1 MSRKKSSYA
10 AKHSEVIADNSVMSN
25 EFVRNNPDLW
35 EVLRNPAEFENNFLK
50 LSYSRQIAMVDFFKD
65 VMYENIV
72 ISPAKIKKM
81 FMNLTYDNLETI
93 HMMTGSFYEEG
104 NVYFP
109 ISEDEKKLVRMEC
122 YGTIDA
128 RREHELSPC
137 YKFFCKKEN
146 RGKYK
151 LKDYALETSP
161 MWRVFKQFESFRRVE
176 SSVRR
181 HLYQQGINP
190 DALRVMSVNDFCDV
204 IHQIYAESPSAM
216 KAHFLETGYKNRFV
230 MNFMRACGKDLAN
243 HLLKRGIDERKVAS
257 LCRMMRKYGRCE
269 VDSLVVT
276 ETHYTQRILD
286 DLEARRYDVS
296 ALKVGDPITE
306 EMTERLFNNDQ
317 EHLLLARDEN
327 GRPLSKDD
335 LPRYEVHHK
344 NAVKFANDG
353 DYLAKVNYNS
363 NLMLVE
369 REMHRAYYHGFDN
382 IVQVAKNNERYFSRV
397 NTPAPNM
404 CLIDGFNDETDIF
417 FYDLEANSA
426 AQKRMQEDKKYVV
439 NYYERQIE
447 RLNHIPEIATRY
459 QIEYSK
465 NDLSNEHKNL
475 QKLLQVKISVPAEDI
490 KTIEEWFAPQKTSIK
505 VRATQNN
512 IVPSR
517 EKGGNE
523 L

>member
-10 AKHSEVIADNSVMSN
+10 AKHSEVIADNSVLSN
-25 EFVRNNPDLW
+25 EFVRNNTDLW
-35 EVLRNPAEFENNFLK
+35 DVLRNPAEFEENFLK
-50 LSYSRQIAMVDFFKD
+50 LPYHRQIAMVDFFKD
-65 VMYENIV
+65 VMYDNIV
-72 ISPAKIKKM
+72 ISPAKIKKL

-93 HMMTGSFYEEG
+93 HVMTGSFYEEG

-128 RREHELSPC
+128 RREHELSAC
-137 YKFFCKKEN
+137 YKFFCRKEN
-146 RGKYK
+146 RNKYK

-161 MWRVFKQFESFRRVE
+161 MWRVFRQFESFRRVE
-176 SSVRR
+176 PSVRR
-181 HLYQQGINP
+181 YLYQQGINP
-190 DALRVMSVNDFCDV
+190 DALKVMSVNDFSDV
-204 IHQIYAESPSAM
+204 IHKIYAESPSAM
-216 KAHFLETGYKNRFV
+216 KAHFLPFGYKDRFV
-230 MNFMRACGKDLAN
+230 MSFMRACGKDLAN
-243 HLLKRGIDERKVAS
+243 HLINRGIDERKVSS
-257 LCRMMRKYGRCE
+257 LCRMMRKYGRCDL
-269 VDSLVVT
+269 DSLVIT
-276 ETHYTQRILD
+276 EMHYTQRILA
-286 DLEARRYDVS
+286 DLTAMHYDVS
-296 ALKVGDPITE
+296 AFKVGDPISE
-306 EMTERLFNNDQ
+306 EMTERLFNNDH
-317 EHLLLARDEN
+317 EHLILARDEK
-327 GRPLSKDD
+327 GRALSKDD

-369 REMHRAYYHGFDN
+369 REMHRAYYHGFDS

-404 CLIDGFNDETDIF
+404 CLIDGFNDETDTF

-426 AQKRMQEDKKYVV
+426 AQKRAQEDKKYVV
-439 NYYERQIE
+439 NYYEMQVE
-447 RLNHIPEIATRY
+447 RLNHIPEIATKY

-475 QKLLQVKISVPAEDI
+475 QKLLQVKINIPAQDI
-490 KTIEEWFAPQKTSIK
+490 KNIEEWFAPQKTSRK
-505 VRATQNN
+505 EDSPKNV
-512 IVPSR
+512 VPSFQ
-517 EKGGNE
+517 KGGNE